1 MLLTV
6 SETLTNA
13 WDWIVVHCA
22 ELGITISIPI
32 LVGIIG
38 KILLSVVKNKI
49 TIKTSVLN
57 VVNTTKQQIGELKEL
72 IKDFRVQT
80 EEQLNKF
87 EQKVDEKIDH
97 KFEDLRQ
104 KRIELYNNIMNGV
117 DKIEEKSTE
126 IIEQAETEISNI
138 EEVIEK
144 VDIQVDETIISVQ
157 EEISADDIMR

>member
-72 IKDFRVQT
+72 IKDFRFQT

-97 KFEDLRQ
+97 KFEDLKQ
-104 KRIELYNNIMNGV
+104 KRIELYNNIMSGV
-117 DKIEEKSTE
+117 DKIEQETTETLEVVEEQLVEVEKVV
-126 IIEQAETEISNI
+126 
-138 EEVIEK
+138 EEVDKIADEVIQE
-144 VDIQVDETIISVQ
+144 VDDA
-157 EEISADDIMR
+157 ISADDIMR